1 MHILQNSLVDFLKDY
16 WFISELFNKVFIDKE
31 INICSDDLDKL
42 FSSSVNFLKTSIADI
57 LVPSI
62 FKTVKYIRLR
72 MNKI

>member
-57 LVPSI
+57 LVLSI